1 MHSFKHPT
9 GIFFLQAITRRKLKT
24 EIDQSTA
31 VLCQA
36 KIILAWPS
44 TLPQQWLCW
53 VLPKDWKPLAEALG
67 TASQALRELP
77 SASYPA
83 TSTTVLPVLTSGF
96 RHIEPSQIPR
106 CTTPLQ
112 DCLHFM
118 LLFRSNFLSLFCAS
132 VQFSRSVIS
141 ESLQP
146 HGLQHARPPCPSPTH
161 GVYSNSCPWS
171 RWYHPTISS
180 SVIPFSSCLQSFP

>member
-1 MHSFKHPT
+1 M
-9 GIFFLQAITRRKLKT
+9 
-24 EIDQSTA
+24 
-31 VLCQA
+31 
-36 KIILAWPS
+36 
-44 TLPQQWLCW
+44 
-53 VLPKDWKPLAEALG
+53 AEALG

-132 VQFSRSVIS
+132 VQFSRSVMS

-146 HGLQHARPPCPSPTH
+146 HGLQHARPPCQSSTP
-161 GVYSNSCPWS
+161 GVYSNPMSIDSVMPSNHLILCHPLLLLPSIFPSIRIFSFLMS
-171 RWYHPTISS
+171 RLFASGGQRIGTSAS
-180 SVIPFSSCLQSFP
+180 ASVLPMKIQG